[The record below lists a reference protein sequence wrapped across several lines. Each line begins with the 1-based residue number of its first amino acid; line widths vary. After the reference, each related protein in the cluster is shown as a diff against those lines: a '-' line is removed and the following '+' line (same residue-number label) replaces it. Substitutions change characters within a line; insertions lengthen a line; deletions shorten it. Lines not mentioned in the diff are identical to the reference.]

1 MLLHWIF
8 VLSGLI
14 QIQKRIQNPLKIDLK
29 ILKRKR
35 KGNSLYSFPLSFTF
49 GLFGLVP
56 ACGLADNSTPPCLL
70 LLWPAQSFSF
80 CGLA

>member
-56 ACGLADNSTPPCLL
+56 ARGPAGNSTRLRLL
-70 LLWPAQSFSF
+70 LLWPARSFSF